1 MQTNPAENGHAQ
13 RRWPRPAGWTQSWL
27 AGALV
32 MGATWLI
39 MAAALAAPASGDAQ
53 AQLNAKY
60 LELAPRLNQNQF
72 SRPMVID
79 SVESPTDPTGEVYA
93 VMDFPYA
100 SVQRTFT
107 QAGNWCDVLILHIN
121 TKYCQ
126 QVNSAGGPL
135 LQMGIGSKSP
145 EAMDRAFRL
154 SFDFRV
160 TAATPDYF
168 EVNLG
173 ADKGPLATSHYRIRL
188 AAMPLPNGRTFLHLT
203 YSYEVGMAGRL
214 AMQAYLATA
223 GMGKVGFTIVSTD
236 ANGKPDYVKGVR
248 GVVERNTMRYYL
260 AIASYLGAAPA
271 PRAEQMENRLQAWYD
286 ATERYPRQLHEVD
299 RVSYMS
305 MKRDEYKRQQTLIP
319 QAASL

>member
-1 MQTNPAENGHAQ
+1 
-13 RRWPRPAGWTQSWL
+13 
-27 AGALV
+27 

-39 MAAALAAPASGDAQ
+39 MAAAVAAPAAGDAQ
-53 AQLNAKY
+53 AQLKAKY
-60 LELAPRLNQNQF
+60 LELAPRLEQNQF
-72 SRPMVID
+72 ARPMAID
-79 SVESPTDPTGEVYA
+79 SVESPTDPTGEIYA

-107 QAGNWCDVLILHIN
+107 RVGNWCDVLILHIN

-126 QVNSAGGPL
+126 QVNGTAGPL

-154 SFDFRV
+154 SFDFHV
-160 TAATPDYF
+160 AATTPDFF
-168 EVNLG
+168 EVDLG

-214 AMQAYLATA
+214 AMQAYLATG
-223 GMGKVGFTIVSTD
+223 GMGKVGFTIVATD
-236 ANGKPDYVKGVR
+236 ASGAPTYVKGVR

-260 AIASYLGAAPA
+260 AIASYLGAPPA
-271 PRAEQMENRLQAWYD
+271 PRAEQLEQRLQAWYD

-299 RVSYMS
+299 RTSYLD
-305 MKRDEYKRQQTLIP
+305 MKRDEYRRQQTLLP